1 MNLKEAYR
9 YANFLNEL
17 LERSYALL
25 EDTNVV
31 TMVEQRH
38 LRSRV
43 VKETEDETVMG
54 EKPFYAEFTPMVL
67 VDFAVEALAEK
78 EALMKAIADAKAGTA
93 LNIDNAVAMN
103 KKKQQFVRV
112 LKTMADRKV
121 GTRNTTGRGY
131 RFNVNNEQVPY
142 VYDIEEITTIDYDR
156 VDIRNLIKKYRR
168 ETDEISAKLDSI
180 EILTEVDFAPRWDV
194 NDSLGGI
201 LDVEGLDSYQG
212 SVTRQDAG
220 AFARIENDRYGSG
233 VSSLLRA
240 TARG

>member
-31 TMVEQRH
+31 TTVEQRH
-38 LRSRV
+38 LRSRA
-43 VKETEDETVMG
+43 VKEAEDETVMG
-54 EKPFYAEFTPMVL
+54 EKLFCAKFTPMML

-78 EALMKAIADAKAGTA
+78 EELIKAIADAKAGTE

-103 KKKQQFVRV
+103 KKKQQFIRV
-112 LKTMADRKV
+112 LKTMSDRKV

-142 VYDIEEITTIDYDR
+142 VYDIEEITTINYDR
-156 VDIRNLIKKYRR
+156 VDIRNLIKKYRM

-180 EILTEVDFAPRWDV
+180 EILKEVDFTPKWDV

-212 SVTRQDAG
+212 SITRQDAG
-220 AFARIENDRYGSG
+220 TFARVENDRHGSG
-233 VSSLLRA
+233 VSALLRA
-240 TARG
+240 AARG

>member
-17 LERSYALL
+17 LEQSYALL
-25 EDTNVV
+25 QDTDVV
-31 TMVEQRH
+31 TTVEQRH
-38 LRSRV
+38 LRSRA
-43 VKETEDETVMG
+43 VKETEDETIMS
-54 EKPFYAEFTPMVL
+54 EKPFYAKFTPMML

-103 KKKQQFVRV
+103 KKKQQFIRV
-112 LKTMADRKV
+112 LKTMAERKA

-131 RFNVNNEQVPY
+131 RFNVNNEQVSY

-180 EILTEVDFAPRWDV
+180 EILTEVNFAPKWDV

-212 SVTRQDAG
+212 SITVRAG
-220 AFARIENDRYGSG
+220 YNHSGSD
-233 VSSLLRA
+233 VSALMRA
-240 TARG
+240 ASVRG

>member
-31 TMVEQRH
+31 TTVEQRH
-38 LRSRV
+38 LRSRA

-54 EKPFYAEFTPMVL
+54 EKPFCAKVTMML
-67 VDFAVEALAEK
+67 VDFVVEALVEK
-78 EALMKAIADAKAGTA
+78 EALMKAIADAKAGTE
-93 LNIDNAVAMN
+93 LNIDNAIAMN
-103 KKKQQFVRV
+103 KKKQQFIRV
-112 LKTMADRKV
+112 LKTMADRKA

-131 RFNVNNEQVPY
+131 RFNVNNAQVSY
-142 VYDIEEITTIDYDR
+142 TYDIEEVTTLDYDR

-168 ETDEISAKLDSI
+168 ATDEISSKLDNI
-180 EILTEVDFAPRWDV
+180 EILTEVNFAPKWDV

-201 LDVEGLDSYQG
+201 LNVVGMDSYQG
-212 SVTRQDAG
+212 NITR
-220 AFARIENDRYGSG
+220 
-233 VSSLLRA
+233 
-240 TARG
+240 